1 MAKKRMRE
9 VALNILIRIEE
20 HGGFSHLLIDREIK
34 ANGISTKDKNLFTEI
49 VYGTL
54 ERKLTLDYYLTPF
67 IQKRQKVDSWVLML
81 LRMSLY
87 QMKFLDKVPPFAVIN
102 EAVEIAKKRGHK
114 GIASFVNGVL
124 RSVNRRGVPS
134 PEAILNE
141 TERLAITTSHPL
153 WLVERW
159 VEQYGFTVAEAIC
172 ESHLERSKMTAR
184 IQTLKIKQAD
194 AIKKL
199 AEEGIEAKPS
209 VVAEQGIVIQS
220 GSILESDLYKTGY
233 LTIQDESSMLVGQL
247 IDVKAGMNVLDACS
261 APGGKTTHIA
271 ELMENK
277 GHIKAY
283 DIHKKKLKLIKEKMA
298 LLDLSII
305 DVASAD
311 ARHLQDYE
319 QVESFDR
326 ILVDA
331 PCSGLGVIRS
341 KPDLKY
347 SKSEEDINRLAHI
360 QQSILQSVAPL
371 LTKDGKLVYST
382 CTIDKKENEEVIKD
396 FLEKNNQFEIDPSFK
411 KEVPN
416 ELIDSVTSYGLQI
429 LPQTIDS
436 DGFFISRLRK
446 K

>member
-1 MAKKRMRE
+1 
-9 VALNILIRIEE
+9 
-20 HGGFSHLLIDREIK
+20 
-34 ANGISTKDKNLFTEI
+34 
-49 VYGTL
+49 
-54 ERKLTLDYYLTPF
+54 
-67 IQKRQKVDSWVLML
+67 ML

-124 RSVNRRGVPS
+124 RSVNRKGVPS

-220 GSILESDLYKTGY
+220 GNILESDLYKTGY

-283 DIHKKKLKLIKEKMA
+283 DIHKKKLKLIKEKIA
-298 LLDLSII
+298 LL
-305 DVASAD
+305 
-311 ARHLQDYE
+311 
-319 QVESFDR
+319 
-326 ILVDA
+326 
-331 PCSGLGVIRS
+331 
-341 KPDLKY
+341 
-347 SKSEEDINRLAHI
+347 N
-360 QQSILQSVAPL
+360 
-371 LTKDGKLVYST
+371 
-382 CTIDKKENEEVIKD
+382 
-396 FLEKNNQFEIDPSFK
+396 
-411 KEVPN
+411 
-416 ELIDSVTSYGLQI
+416 
-429 LPQTIDS
+429 
-436 DGFFISRLRK
+436 
-446 K
+446 